1 MLFRSRANYD
11 LPEVKAQASEL
22 MQIAFLRMC
31 KGMAD
36 SYYSAIT
43 DRPIVIDK
51 NRGWAHYYEW
61 VEQWNPDPKIICMV
75 RDIRSIIS
83 SMEKVYRKNRHRP
96 IGPDNPTQLQN
107 MTVDQRVNY
116 WLNAVPVGLA
126 LQRTADTFK
135 RGLDKKVLFVRYEDL
150 CEQPEVEMKKI
161 YAYIGEDFFVHDFK
175 NLQKKVFEDDS
186 HFGPYGSHAV
196 ARELK
201 AVPKDYND
209 ILGKATASRVRTEYG
224 WYFDTFGY

>member
-1 MLFRSRANYD
+1 MPRSGSELLQVILHQNPQIYASPTSPLLEYQFAARANYD

-22 MQIAFLRMC
+22 MQTAFLRMC

-116 WLNAVPVGLA
+116 
-126 LQRTADTFK
+126 
-135 RGLDKKVLFVRYEDL
+135 
-150 CEQPEVEMKKI
+150 
-161 YAYIGEDFFVHDFK
+161 
-175 NLQKKVFEDDS
+175 
-186 HFGPYGSHAV
+186 
-196 ARELK
+196 
-201 AVPKDYND
+201 
-209 ILGKATASRVRTEYG
+209 
-224 WYFDTFGY
+224 